1 MERKLCSAGDSLKMN
16 GCVCTRISV
25 ALSFCHTCL
34 HHGSDMLSFSLLEG
48 EFLTDFEVF
57 RASVRCTLAF
67 YLCWKLCRRDLR
79 YIVCQFCEV
88 VLFCSCSSSRLLCDV
103 YSCPFK
109 IDAAKI
115 NAEKR
120 NKRKRIMRG
129 LAEGGG

>member
-1 MERKLCSAGDSLKMN
+1 MDVCVHVSLLHSL
-16 GCVCTRISV
+16 SV
-25 ALSFCHTCL
+25 TLVSIMGLIC
-34 HHGSDMLSFSLLEG
+34 SFSLLEG